1 MIFQTLSKSR
11 AGQTTNASKGETAI
25 SAYKRSSPEKDAQ
38 GADNYEEVLDEFMLK
53 NLAGYKTPK
62 HYLVLDEIPL
72 NSTAKPDRLEL
83 QRLMNEDVGELEPK
97 V

>member
-1 MIFQTLSKSR
+1 M
-11 AGQTTNASKGETAI
+11 N
-25 SAYKRSSPEKDAQ
+25 KDAQ